1 VDQTDFRSD
10 QVSTNSPILHFNTS
24 FIVFECVGGWPSPL
38 KGAALAIRGLSRDSP
53 RVPARRVTRA
63 RGYPRLSPRQPAGYP
78 PRNQKVKWQVVDLS
92 FFFLWFCRMYVHW
105 REREHEAANEAVAA
119 DPNVM
124 AALTQC
130 GLVKFFYVRSC
141 VHNQGC

>member
-1 VDQTDFRSD
+1 MFLGV
-10 QVSTNSPILHFNTS
+10 L
-24 FIVFECVGGWPSPL
+24 GAWPSPS
-38 KGAALAIRGLSRDSP
+38 KGAALVIRGLSRDSP

-78 PRNQKVKWQVVDLS
+78 PRNQKRCMQVANLS
-92 FFFLWFCRMYVHW
+92 FFSFVVDRMYVHW
-105 REREHEAANEAVAA
+105 REREHEVANEAVAA

-130 GLVKFFYVRSC
+130 GLVKFFLCPFMRAQPRLLNALVDY
-141 VHNQGC
+141 